1 MLLMPLGNR
10 HGDPNYH
17 HLLWERILKKI
28 CVCVYEQFYD
38 VHNNKDDLWRL
49 SFQPLF
55 FRKHTP
61 PTTSFL
67 RKRQFDF
74 GEPWVCGSINFWD
87 GVSVQDC
94 SHNSIPK
101 MHTRVVVHVLS
112 SWKRAI
118 FVHSFFLH
126 KKKKS
131 FLYKHFLISV
141 CSSKQCTFCSLC

>member
-1 MLLMPLGNR
+1 MAILTIIIYCGNESLKKFASAFTNNSMMYTTTKTICE
-10 HGDPNYH
+10 DYH
-17 HLLWERILKKI
+17 SSLFFSENIHLL
-28 CVCVYEQFYD
+28 C
-38 VHNNKDDLWRL
+38 
-49 SFQPLF
+49 
-55 FRKHTP
+55 
-61 PTTSFL
+61 TTSFL

>member
-1 MLLMPLGNR
+1 MLPLLLMLLMPLGNR

-17 HLLWERILKKI
+17 HLLWERILKKFASAFTNNLMM
-28 CVCVYEQFYD
+28 YN
-38 VHNNKDDLWRL
+38 NNKDDLWRL

-118 FVHSFFLH
+118 FVHSFFFAQEKEIFPLQT
-126 KKKKS
+126 
-131 FLYKHFLISV
+131 FLN
-141 CSSKQCTFCSLC
+141 QRMQ